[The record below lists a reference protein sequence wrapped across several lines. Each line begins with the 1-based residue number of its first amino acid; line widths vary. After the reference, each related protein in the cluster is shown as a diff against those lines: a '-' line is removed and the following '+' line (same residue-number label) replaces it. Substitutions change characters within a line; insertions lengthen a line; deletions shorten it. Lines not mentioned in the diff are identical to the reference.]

1 MGEAGRM
8 RIKLQP
14 EVFLQECG
22 GGSAKRVEKYN
33 GSERGREEL
42 GSKKGERRG
51 DAGRGAGQVD
61 WKGQP
66 IRNLRGERGESEVRT
81 RLSSFLFLAAPPS
94 PPTFFFHPVFSS
106 ISRSRPSA
114 SLPPLLYP
122 SASSPFFSPATP
134 LVLLLLPP
142 PLPPPPP
149 SNPFFAFQGR
159 SAEAISSSS
168 IADELRWC
176 RSYPLGGRGAE
187 RDPFDPCT
195 GTDQVWILTVEING
209 PP

>member
-81 RLSSFLFLAAPPS
+81 RLSSFLFLHHRRPPSSSTQFFPLFLVLVLRPPS
-94 PPTFFFHPVFSS
+94 PLSFIQAH
-106 ISRSRPSA
+106 
-114 SLPPLLYP
+114 PLL
-122 SASSPFFSPATP
+122 SSRLLRHYYYYYYHHHHYHHHHPATP
-134 LVLLLLPP
+134 FLHFKGGARRPSPP
-142 PLPPPPP
+142 R
-149 SNPFFAFQGR
+149 Q
-159 SAEAISSSS
+159 
-168 IADELRWC
+168 
-176 RSYPLGGRGAE
+176 
-187 RDPFDPCT
+187 
-195 GTDQVWILTVEING
+195 
-209 PP
+209 